1 MEEVKRSAPSACV
14 AKYICPNM
22 KRICMRLLRQ
32 APLTLPLLA
41 ALSTP
46 ALADAPKADGQ
57 WRGLAGASLSLSGG
71 NTESAA
77 LLANVNLAR
86 QVDGAKTTVQAY
98 INQARS
104 KVDGERDTTA
114 NKWGASGQQDLD
126 LSGDWYGF
134 GRLGVDADRLI
145 ELKHRSTVA
154 GGVGYHLIRS
164 ERHTLD
170 VFSGVSHTRSVY
182 REVQTIND
190 QTGTRFSNTGVLI
203 GEESSHQLN
212 DTVSL
217 KQRLEYNQGLSGDK
231 LNLLRFN
238 GSLNV
243 AMSKATSLS
252 VGLISTY
259 NSKVPPGVKKVDTS
273 LFTGLNVKLGE

>member
-1 MEEVKRSAPSACV
+1 MELVKNISPL
-14 AKYICPNM
+14 KYIYPNT
-22 KRICMRLLRQ
+22 KKTCMRLNRWTTVILSLLSSLG
-32 APLTLPLLA
+32 APA
-41 ALSTP
+41 M
-46 ALADAPKADGQ
+46 ADDPKTDGP
-57 WRGLAGASLSLSGG
+57 WRGLAGASLSISGG

-86 QVDGAKTTVQAY
+86 QVEGAKTTIQAY

-154 GGVGYHLIRS
+154 GGLGYHLIRND
-164 ERHTLD
+164 RHTLD
-170 VFSGVSHTRSVY
+170 VFSGVSLTRSVY

-190 QTGTRFSNTGVLI
+190 QTGKRFSNTGVLI
-203 GEESSHQLN
+203 GTESSHQLN

-217 KQRLEYNQGLSGDK
+217 QQRLEYNQGLSGDQ

-243 AMSKATSLS
+243 AMSQATSLS

>member
-1 MEEVKRSAPSACV
+1 
-14 AKYICPNM
+14 
-22 KRICMRLLRQ
+22 MRCTRWT
-32 APLTLPLLA
+32 PLTLALLGC
-41 ALSTP
+41 LSAP
-46 ALADAPKADGQ
+46 ALAGGAKTDGQ

-77 LLANVNLAR
+77 LLATVNLDR
-86 QVDGAKTTVQAY
+86 QVQGAKTSVQAN

-104 KVDGERDTTA
+104 TVGDERDTTA
-114 NKWGASGQQDLD
+114 NKWGLSAQQDVD
-126 LSGDWYGF
+126 FTTAWFGF
-134 GRLGVDADRLI
+134 GRLGMDADRLI
-145 ELKHRSTVA
+145 ELKHRSNVA
-154 GGVGYHLIRS
+154 AGVGYHLLRG
-164 ERHTLD
+164 EHHTLD
-170 VFSGVSHTRSVY
+170 VFSGLSHTRSVY
-182 REVQTIND
+182 REAQTIND

-203 GEESSHQLN
+203 GAESSHQLN

-217 KQRLEYNQGLSGDK
+217 KQRLDYNQGLSGDK